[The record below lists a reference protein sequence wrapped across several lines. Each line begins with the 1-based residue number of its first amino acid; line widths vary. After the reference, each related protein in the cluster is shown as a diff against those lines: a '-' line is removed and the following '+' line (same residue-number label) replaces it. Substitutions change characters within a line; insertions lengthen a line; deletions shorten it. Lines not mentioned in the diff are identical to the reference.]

1 MTIRRSMLSLAT
13 LLAATAL
20 SESVV
25 PAARE
30 AVRSVAG
37 KQPRPTFRQFFGMT
51 DSRPNTYA
59 RECARR
65 RGGQD
70 WLDDR
75 NFRRARRGLPA
86 LTR

>member
-1 MTIRRSMLSLAT
+1 MYRPSLARSALA
-13 LLAATAL
+13 LLIAAAGSLGL
-20 SESVV
+20 SKHQQQN
-25 PAARE
+25 ARAPRGWRNPFK
-30 AVRSVAG
+30 AVASSG
-37 KQPRPTFRQFFGMT
+37 GTPHQGP
-51 DSRPNTYA
+51 

-70 WLDDR
+70 WLGDR